1 MMLISRLSKIVLI
14 TISTVIF
21 ISCGSDKT
29 EPKNTTQPKGR
40 VVTPEAELTFI
51 NTDGLEISSLKISIA
66 DLPEERN
73 QGLMDVR
80 TMPEDTGMLFIFDGN
95 SPRSFWMANTP
106 LPLDIMYVNSDS
118 VIVRI
123 YQNTTPF
130 SETSLPSEAPAKF
143 VVETNGGYALT
154 YGITEGTRI
163 RF

>member
-1 MMLISRLSKIVLI
+1 MKLNSRLSKSLLIVVSAFFA
-14 TISTVIF
+14 TH
-21 ISCGSDKT
+21 CGSEKAEQT
-29 EPKNTTQPKGR
+29 GNNQPKGR
-40 VVTPEAELTFI
+40 IVTPESELTFLTEAGEEI
-51 NTDGLEISSLKISIA
+51 TSLEISIA
-66 DLPEERN
+66 DLPDERN

-80 TMPEDTGMLFIFDGN
+80 TMPQNVGMLFIFDGDA
-95 SPRSFWMANTP
+95 PRSFWMANTP

-130 SETSLPSEAPAKF
+130 SETSLPSDAPAKF

-154 YGITEGTRI
+154 HGITEGMKI

>member
-1 MMLISRLSKIVLI
+1 MKLNLKSGKQVLLIITAVL
-14 TISTVIF
+14 F
-21 ISCGSDKT
+21 WSCGPEKQ
-29 EPKNTTQPKGR
+29 EPSTTTQPKGR
-40 VVTPEAELTFI
+40 VVTPEADLSFLNNLGE
-51 NTDGLEISSLKISIA
+51 EISSLKIAIA
-66 DLPEERN
+66 DLPDERN

-80 TMPEDTGMLFIFDGN
+80 TMPQDTGMLFIFDGDA
-95 SPRSFWMANTP
+95 PRSFWMANTP

-130 SETSLPSEAPAKF
+130 SETSLPSEAPAQF

-154 YGITEGTRI
+154 YGITEGMRI

>member
-1 MMLISRLSKIVLI
+1 MRLNLKLDKLSILLVLVVFLWNC
-14 TISTVIF
+14 S
-21 ISCGSDKT
+21 SEKS
-29 EPKNTTQPKGR
+29 EPANTTQPKGR
-40 VVTPEAELTFI
+40 VVTPEADLAFLNNQGE
-51 NTDGLEISSLKISIA
+51 EITSLKIAIA
-66 DLPEERN
+66 DLPDERN

-80 TMPEDTGMLFIFDGN
+80 TMPQDTGMLFIFDEE

-106 LPLDIMYVNSDS
+106 LPLDIMYVSSDS

-130 SETSLPSEAPAKF
+130 SETSLPSEAPAQF

-154 YGITEGTRI
+154 YGITEGMKI

>member
-1 MMLISRLSKIVLI
+1 MRFHLKLGSIFTLSLFVFLF
-14 TISTVIF
+14 T
-21 ISCGSDKT
+21 SCDSGSK
-29 EPKNTTQPKGR
+29 ENQQSASKGR
-40 VVTPEAELTFI
+40 VVVPESELTFI
-51 NTDGLEISSLKISIA
+51 NESGEAIVSLNIAIA
-66 DLPEERN
+66 DEPLERN

-80 TMPEDTGMLFIFDGN
+80 SMPENTGMLFIFD
-95 SPRSFWMANTP
+95 SETPQSFWMANTP

-130 SETSLPSEAPAKF
+130 SETSLPSEAPAIY

-154 YGITEGTRI
+154 YGITEGMKI